1 MGDKLMLDGREVK
14 VGDRLYCLAFG
25 PQVVTRLLT
34 CNPRSPLCLIDV
46 FGEERDYSTD
56 GKLARGCNR
65 TLYWDEPTITP
76 KPIRR
81 KVTKWR
87 WVVTGVRGGLF
98 VSDDFY
104 STAKDVEKAIP
115 ASAIQKIDST
125 AKEFDEED
133 A

>member
-1 MGDKLMLDGREVK
+1 MTDKLMLDGREVK
-14 VGDRLYCLAFG
+14 VGDRLYDL
-25 PQVVTRLLT
+25 
-34 CNPRSPLCLIDV
+34 V
-46 FGEERDYSTD
+46 FGWGEVKGITVSLVIRFVHHAQAYDAWT
-56 GKLARGCNR
+56 GIPNLVGFPRNR

-87 WVVTGVRGGLF
+87 WVVKGVCGGLF

>member
-56 GKLARGCNR
+56 GKLARGNQGHPYPAG
-65 TLYWDEPTITP
+65 L
-76 KPIRR
+76 
-81 KVTKWR
+81 WR
-87 WVVTGVRGGLF
+87 DRHRSEEGSHRPFARDIPDRLV
-98 VSDDFY
+98 D
-104 STAKDVEKAIP
+104 KDRVHALGEDQGRMP
-115 ASAIQKIDST
+115 A
-125 AKEFDEED
+125 D
-133 A
+133 AGQV